1 MKLSPKIA
9 TFCPGCGHKNLEL
22 KSAPS
27 LIIKTEQKEELS
39 MTENYISVR
48 IAAKS
53 SILLKQDALLAIGK
67 SGLHSPL
74 MQSEN

>member
-27 LIIKTEQKEELS
+27 LIIKTEKKEP
-39 MTENYISVR
+39 TKR
-48 IAAKS
+48 ITILGTKS
-53 SILLKQDALLAIGK
+53 K
-67 SGLHSPL
+67 SKNGLF
-74 MQSEN
+74 